1 MWVVPLVRRES
12 GHNKQGEA
20 DKDIRSQ
27 HVSKLMM
34 KSYFAK
40 VSFKKDQYNIGEYFV
55 KEWKDSQP
63 NLNSQRIH
71 EAEQTSRFST
81 WDLKQGNKNS
91 IFHRKAVFLLKY
103 FGSP

>member
-81 WDLKQGNKNS
+81 WDLKQGNEIQFS
-91 IFHRKAVFLLKY
+91 IEKQIFF
-103 FGSP
+103 

>member
-27 HVSKLMM
+27 HVSELMM

-81 WDLKQGNKNS
+81 WDLKQGNEIQFS
-91 IFHRKAVFLLKY
+91 IEKQFF
-103 FGSP
+103 F

>member
-40 VSFKKDQYNIGEYFV
+40 VSLKKDQNNIGDFV
-55 KEWKDSQP
+55 M
-63 NLNSQRIH
+63 QRMDIC
-71 EAEQTSRFST
+71 
-81 WDLKQGNKNS
+81 
-91 IFHRKAVFLLKY
+91 
-103 FGSP
+103 GS

>member
-1 MWVVPLVRRES
+1 MWVVPLVGRES

-20 DKDIRSQ
+20 DEDIRSQ
-27 HVSKLMM
+27 HVSELMM

-40 VSFKKDQYNIGEYFV
+40 VSLKKDQNNIGDFVMQEYFV

-81 WDLKQGNKNS
+81 WDLKQGNEIRFS
-91 IFHRKAVFLLKY
+91 IEKQFF
-103 FGSP
+103 F

>member
-40 VSFKKDQYNIGEYFV
+40 VSLKKDQNNIGDFA
-55 KEWKDSQP
+55 KNGKTHSQISTARGFMK
-63 NLNSQRIH
+63 LNRRVGFPLGI
-71 EAEQTSRFST
+71 
-81 WDLKQGNKNS
+81 
-91 IFHRKAVFLLKY
+91 
-103 FGSP
+103 